1 MKPPRFAYH
10 APQSLREASE
20 TLHELGE
27 DAVVL
32 GGGQSLVP
40 MLNLRLVNPGHVV
53 DLGAVPGLDG
63 VTASNGTLEVGAMTT
78 HRRMERD
85 PLVGQVAPLAQR
97 AASHI
102 GYPAIRNRGTIG
114 GSLAHADP
122 AAEWPI
128 VVLALDGEI
137 ALTSSS
143 GRRAI
148 SGEDFFLSMFTTAKR
163 PDEVLTSVRLSTRF
177 ARHWGFS
184 EFQRRAGDFATVAV
198 AVGCVIDSGRIREA
212 RVGIAG
218 VAERPLRCPEAEQAL
233 VAEVREPEREAAAA
247 AREVV
252 EPVSDC
258 HGSAAFR
265 KRLVFAETLR
275 AATQALSRC
284 RGSTARA

>member
-10 APQSLREASE
+10 APQTLREALA
-20 TLHELGE
+20 TLTEFGDE
-27 DAVVL
+27 AVVL
-32 GGGQSLVP
+32 AGGQSLLP
-40 MLNLRLVNPGHVV
+40 MLNLRLANPGHVV
-53 DLGAVPGLDG
+53 DLGSVPGLDA
-63 VTASNGTLEVGAMTT
+63 VAVRNGSLEVGGMVT

-85 PLVGQVAPLAQR
+85 PIVGQVAPLAQR

-102 GYPAIRNRGTIG
+102 GYPAIRNRGTVG

-137 ALTSSS
+137 RLASERGCRTV
-143 GRRAI
+143 
-148 SGEDFFLSMFTTAKR
+148 SGEDFFLSTFTTAKR
-163 PDEVLTSVRLSTRF
+163 TAEVVTSARLSTRF

-184 EFQRRAGDFATVAV
+184 EFQRRVGDFATVAV
-198 AVGCVIDSGRIREA
+198 AVACVIESGVVREA
-212 RVGIAG
+212 RVAIAG
-218 VAERPLRCPEAEQAL
+218 VTERPLRCREAEQAL
-233 VAEVREPEREAAAA
+233 LAGAREPERDAAAA
-247 AREVV
+247 ARDAI

-284 RGSTARA
+284 RGNAAGA